1 MHFRK
6 VLMEKTEL
14 IVKFIRSARRDKA
27 EPEISLLPRAH
38 RSDFLLRHMFQL
50 QDLHRIAVQHL
61 ARLRESDVPGPSP
74 EKLSAQLIF
83 QKTHLIRKRRL
94 RNMKELCRARDGP
107 PFNNCHEIFQLLDIH
122 DP

>member
-1 MHFRK
+1 
-6 VLMEKTEL
+6 
-14 IVKFIRSARRDKA
+14 
-27 EPEISLLPRAH
+27 
-38 RSDFLLRHMFQL
+38 MFQL
-50 QDLHRIAVQHL
+50 QDFHRIAVQHL